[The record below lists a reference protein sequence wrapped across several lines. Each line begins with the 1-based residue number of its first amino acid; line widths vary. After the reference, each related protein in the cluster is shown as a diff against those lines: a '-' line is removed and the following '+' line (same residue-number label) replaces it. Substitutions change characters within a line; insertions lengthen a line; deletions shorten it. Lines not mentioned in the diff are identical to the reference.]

1 MVRQDLVYGLKNA
14 IERGASLEQAKQSFL
29 SSGYSREEVE
39 EAALFVYSEVPG
51 LSSGS
56 SIIEKQES
64 EFSSIPSP
72 VIQEAILPGIGA
84 KSESFFSKIKE
95 YWKIAMLV
103 GILGLLLIILI
114 ITIVFKDKIIAIFS

>member
-1 MVRQDLVYGLKNA
+1 MVYGLKNA

-39 EAALFVYSEVPG
+39 EAALFVYSEIPG

-64 EFSSIPSP
+64 AFSSIPSP
-72 VIQEAILPGIGA
+72 VIQEAILPGIRA

-95 YWKIAMLV
+95 HWKITLLV
-103 GILGLLLIILI
+103 GILGFLLIILI
-114 ITIVFKDKIIAIFS
+114 ITIVFKDKIISLFS

>member
-1 MVRQDLVYGLKNA
+1 MVRQDMVYGLKNA

-39 EAALFVYSEVPG
+39 EAALFVYSEIPG

-64 EFSSIPSP
+64 AFSSIPSP
-72 VIQEAILPGIGA
+72 VIQEAILPGIRA

-95 YWKIAMLV
+95 HWKITLLV
-103 GILGLLLIILI
+103 GILGFLLIILI
-114 ITIVFKDKIIAIFS
+114 ITIVFKDKIISLFS